1 MRAIV
6 DTLTRQM
13 LVVNKLQRASMAVE
27 SDVILDFLETESRIR
42 NFQYPDSRKSRMR
55 LLQRD
60 IADIAETF
68 HIYIERVG
76 KQSYGI
82 VDADTD
88 HIIDYDSFF
97 TDFDMLTSLDPDTPV
112 SRYVIPERNRFSGSQ
127 YLSMMLTAIKRDII
141 VEFDYVNVRKGGSV
155 RRHKVEPYFLKEDQ
169 HRWYLIGINDARKV
183 MIFALDRIA
192 DLAFTDENFKR
203 NDELDPAEYFR
214 DSFGIWVD
222 STIPVEEI
230 ELAYSPLDGSF
241 LKTVPLHHSQKI
253 LADNDA
259 EFRIK
264 LSLRVTN
271 DFVMALLS
279 RSRSLA
285 VIRPLWLRERIR
297 EICASAAERN
307 S

>member
-1 MRAIV
+1 M
-6 DTLTRQM
+6 
-13 LVVNKLQRASMAVE
+13 
-27 SDVILDFLETESRIR
+27 
-42 NFQYPDSRKSRMR
+42 
-55 LLQRD
+55 
-60 IADIAETF
+60 
-68 HIYIERVG
+68 
-76 KQSYGI
+76 
-82 VDADTD
+82 DADTD
-88 HIIDYDSFF
+88 HIIDYDRFF
-97 TDFDMLTSLDPDTPV
+97 TDFDMLTS
-112 SRYVIPERNRFSGSQ
+112 
-127 YLSMMLTAIKRDII
+127 
-141 VEFDYVNVRKGGSV
+141 
-155 RRHKVEPYFLKEDQ
+155 
-169 HRWYLIGINDARKV
+169 
-183 MIFALDRIA
+183 
-192 DLAFTDENFKR
+192 
-203 NDELDPAEYFR
+203 LDPAEYFR

-222 STIPVEEI
+222 SAIPLEEI

-241 LKTVPLHHSQKI
+241 LKTVPLHPSQKI